1 MDLKGVDLDI
11 ALNALI
17 GSMLKNGY
25 VNELRNS
32 VLISVE
38 NEDEA
43 KSAALSQRLTEEVN
57 KLLADSS
64 IQGAVLS
71 QTLTGTEDLEQLA
84 QTYGISL
91 GKAAVI
97 QLLVEQDPSL
107 TFEDMAN
114 LSINDLNLLLSSKNA
129 DLNKITSVGDASS
142 AGYGTRDNGD
152 CIP

>member
-1 MDLKGVDLDI
+1 M
-11 ALNALI
+11 
-17 GSMLKNGY
+17 
-25 VNELRNS
+25 
-32 VLISVE
+32 E

-142 AGYGTRDNGD
+142 GAYIGEEKAKSIAVEHG
-152 CIP
+152 IPFGGGISKSRIGLRGRARRL